1 MYSCRMSRHEK
12 SKSTG
17 GGILESWFGRPSK
30 SKGSGNYNS
39 NSLPHGANRPAST
52 DNDGG
57 FSVDDLERTIQELSE
72 AQVNAK
78 FLEILE
84 DMNIPKD
91 KREPL
96 LSKSI
101 AERQKMIFMHMKGKN
116 PAERSANSRFEKPID
131 YIEYLQNGEH
141 SEHKV
146 YQCVESLRVALTSN
160 TISWI
165 KEFGE
170 AGIEQIE
177 KLLARAKKDRSYERI
192 EFEAIRCLKA
202 IMNNT
207 WGLNV
212 VLTPDQHSV
221 VLLLA
226 QSLDPRKPQTMCEAI
241 KLLASFCLV
250 YERNGYEKVL
260 RAITTVA
267 AASYK
272 SSERFRPIVDAL
284 FTSDKL
290 DPKRELVCTSL
301 IFINTL
307 TNPPTDLNFRLHLRC
322 EIMRMG
328 LYDRLDE
335 FTDIVNGSNNEDLQ
349 KHFKIF
355 KDIRDDDFEEF
366 VQNFD
371 NVTFNMDDPKDCFD
385 VLHNLVM
392 DTTSEPYF
400 LSILQ
405 HLLYIR
411 DDYYF
416 RPAYYQL
423 IEECIAQIVF
433 HKGYCDPNFENR
445 NFNID
450 TSVLLDDIVEKAKAK
465 ETQRAGEY
473 EKKIEALESAKQEA
487 EAKAAHLEEKIRLM
501 EANGATAPS
510 PNKLPKL
517 NIPMPPP
524 PPGAAGG
531 AIPPPPPPMPGTA
544 GPRPPPPPPMP
555 GMAGGPRPPP
565 PPPMPGMGGGPP
577 PPPMPGMMPGMMR
590 PGAPLP
596 PPMVPVLPHGLRPKK
611 KWDTKTP
618 MKRANW
624 KAIAPAKMSE
634 NAFWVKCQEDKLAS
648 DDFLEELAIKF
659 SSKPVKKEQKD
670 SVDKPTTLTKKT
682 IDLRVLDG
690 KSAQN
695 LAILLGGSL
704 KHLSYEQIKICLLR
718 CDTAILSSNILQNL
732 IQYLPPPE
740 QLKRLQEIKTKGEPL
755 PPIEQFAA
763 TIGEIKRLSP
773 RLHNLNFKLTYADM
787 VQDIKPD
794 IVAGT
799 AACEEIRNS
808 KKFSNIL
815 ELILLLGNYMNTGS
829 KNEAAFGF
837 EISFLT
843 KLTNT
848 KDTDNKQTLLH
859 YLVDLVEKKF
869 PDSLNFY
876 DDLSHVDKASRVNM
890 DAIQKAMRQMNS
902 AVKNL
907 ETDLQ
912 NNKVP
917 QCDDD
922 KFSEVMGKFAVD
934 CRQQVDVLGKMQ
946 VQMEKLFKDLSE
958 YYAFDPSKYTMEEFF
973 ADIKTFKDAFQ
984 AAHNDNV
991 RVREE
996 LEKKRRMQEARD
1008 QSLREQQER
1017 QQRKMAVVDM
1027 DAAQAQEGVMDSL
1040 LEALQTGSAFGQRTR
1055 QPRRQRPAG
1064 AERRAQLSRSRSRTR
1079 VNNGQLMTREMILNE
1094 VLGSA

>member
-1 MYSCRMSRHEK
+1 MSRHEK
-12 SKSTG
+12 TKSTG
-17 GGILESWFGRPSK
+17 GGILDSLFGRPSK
-30 SKGSGNYNS
+30 TKGGSYSS
-39 NSLPHGANRPAST
+39 NTLTHGGRPTST
-52 DNDGG
+52 DNNAIPGAEDW
-57 FSVDDLERTIQELSE
+57 VRYIQDLND
-72 AQVNAK
+72 AQLEAK
-78 FLEILE
+78 FLEIID

-96 LSKSI
+96 LAKSKE
-101 AERQKMIFMHMKGKN
+101 ERQKMLLMHLKGKN
-116 PAERSANSRFEKPID
+116 SLERSANSRFEKPND

-141 SEHKV
+141 SENKI

-160 TISWI
+160 PISWCR
-165 KEFGE
+165 EFGE
-170 AGIEQIE
+170 AGIGQIE
-177 KLLARAKKDRSYERI
+177 KLLTKAKKDRTYDRI
-192 EFEAIRCLKA
+192 EFEAVRCLKA

-221 VLLLA
+221 ILHLA
-226 QSLDPRKPQTMCEAI
+226 QSLDPRRPQTMCEAL
-241 KLLASFCLV
+241 KLLASFCIV

-260 RAITTVA
+260 RAITTIA
-267 AASYK
+267 ATSYK

-284 FTSDKL
+284 FASDKQ
-290 DPKRELVCTSL
+290 DPKRELACHSL

-307 TNPPTDLNFRLHLRC
+307 TNTPSDLNFRLHLRC

-328 LYDRLDE
+328 LYERFDE
-335 FTDIVNGSNNEDLQ
+335 FKQIVETSNNEALQ
-349 KHFKIF
+349 QHFKIF
-355 KDIRDDDFEEF
+355 NEIREDDFEEF
-366 VQNFD
+366 VQRFD
-371 NVTFNMDDPKDCFD
+371 NVTFNMDDAQDCFD
-385 VLHNLVM
+385 VLKNLVT

-411 DDYYF
+411 DDFYF

-423 IEECIAQIVF
+423 IEECISQIVF

-450 TSVLLDDIVEKAKAK
+450 TSLLLDDMVEKAKAK
-465 ETQRAGEY
+465 ESKRSEEY
-473 EKKIEALESAKQEA
+473 EKKIEQLESAKQEA
-487 EAKAAHLEEKIRLM
+487 EAKAAHLEEKVKLM
-501 EANGATAPS
+501 EANGVAAPS
-510 PNKLPKL
+510 PNKLPKVD
-517 NIPMPPP
+517 IPMPK
-524 PPGAAGG
+524 GKGGG
-531 AIPPPPPPMPGTA
+531 APPPPPPPMPGR
-544 GPRPPPPPPMP
+544 GPGGPPPPPPPPMP
-555 GMAGGPRPPP
+555 GKAGGPPP
-565 PPPMPGMGGGPP
+565 PPPPPGMGGGPP
-577 PPPMPGMMPGMMR
+577 PPPMPGMIR
-590 PGAPLP
+590 PGGP
-596 PPMVPVLPHGLRPKK
+596 PPPPMMMGPMVPVLPHGLKPKK
-611 KWDTKTP
+611 KYDVKNP

-624 KAIAPAKMSE
+624 KAILPTKMSE
-634 NAFWVKCQEDKLAS
+634 KAFWVKCQEDKLAQ
-648 DDFLEELAIKF
+648 DDFLQELALKF

-682 IDLRVLDG
+682 VDLRVLDS

-718 CDTAILSSNILQNL
+718 CDTDILSSNILQNL

-740 QLKRLQEIKTKGEPL
+740 QLKRLQEIKNKGEQL

-794 IVAGT
+794 IVSGT
-799 AACEEIRNS
+799 AACEEVRSS
-808 KKFSNIL
+808 KKFSKIL

-837 EISFLT
+837 EISYLT

-848 KDTDNKQTLLH
+848 KDSDNKQTLLH
-859 YLVDLVEKKF
+859 YLADLVEKKF
-869 PDSLNFY
+869 PDCLNFY

-890 DAIQKAMRQMNS
+890 DAIQKSMRQMNS

-922 KFSEVMGKFAVD
+922 KFSEVMGKFAAE

-973 ADIKTFKDAFQ
+973 GDIKTFKDAFQ
-984 AAHNDNV
+984 SAYNENV

-996 LEKKRRMQEARD
+996 LEKKRRMQEARE
-1008 QSLREQQER
+1008 QSLREQMER
-1017 QQRKMAVVDM
+1017 QQRKLAVVDM
-1027 DAAQAQEGVMDSL
+1027 DSAQAQEGVMDSL
-1040 LEALQTGSAFGQRTR
+1040 LEALQTGSAFGQRNR
-1055 QPRRQRPAG
+1055 QARRQRPAG

>member
-1 MYSCRMSRHEK
+1 MSRQEK
-12 SKSTG
+12 AKSTG
-17 GGILESWFGRPSK
+17 GSLLESWFGRPSK
-30 SKGSGNYNS
+30 SKGAGGNYNS
-39 NSLPHGANRPAST
+39 NTLTQGSGRPNST

-57 FSVDDLERTIQELSE
+57 GFAAEDIERHIQELTE

-78 FLEILE
+78 FLDILE

-96 LSKSI
+96 LSKPME
-101 AERQKMIFMHMKGKN
+101 ERQKMIFMHMKGKN
-116 PAERSANSRFEKPID
+116 SLERSANSRFEKPID

-141 SEHKV
+141 SEAKV

-165 KEFGE
+165 KEFGVP
-170 AGIEQIE
+170 GIGVIE
-177 KLLARAKKDRSYERI
+177 KLLARAKKDRSYDRI

-212 VLTPDQHSV
+212 VLSPDQHSV

-226 QSLDPRKPQTMCEAI
+226 QSLDPRKPQTMCEAL
-241 KLLASFCLV
+241 KLLASFCIV

-260 RAITTVA
+260 RAITTIA
-267 AASYK
+267 ATSYK
-272 SSERFRPIVDAL
+272 ASERFRPIVDAL
-284 FTSDKL
+284 FSADSSGS
-290 DPKRELVCTSL
+290 KRELACHSL

-307 TNPPTDLNFRLHLRC
+307 TNTPTDLNFRLHLRC

-328 LYDRLDE
+328 LYERLDE
-335 FTDIVNGSNNEDLQ
+335 FEAIVNGSSNEALQ
-349 KHFKIF
+349 QHFKIF
-355 KDIRDDDFEEF
+355 KEIREDDFEEF
-366 VQNFD
+366 VQRFD
-371 NVTFNMDDPKDCFD
+371 NVTFNMDDAQDCFD
-385 VLHNLVM
+385 VLKNLVT

-411 DDYYF
+411 DDFYF

-450 TSVLLDDIVEKAKAK
+450 TSLLLDDIVEKAKAK
-465 ETQRAGEY
+465 ETQRSEEY

-487 EAKAAHLEEKIRLM
+487 EAKAAHFEEMVKLM
-501 EANGATAPS
+501 EAGGAVAPS

-517 NIPMPPP
+517 NIPLAPPAP
-524 PPGAAGG
+524 GGPGAP
-531 AIPPPPPPMPGTA
+531 PPPPPPMPGMA
-544 GPRPPPPPPMP
+544 GGPRPPPPPPMP

-577 PPPMPGMMPGMMR
+577 PPPPMMGMMR
-590 PGAPLP
+590 PGGPPP
-596 PPMVPVLPHGLRPKK
+596 PPMMLVPVLPHGLKPKK
-611 KWDTKTP
+611 KWDTKNP

-624 KAIAPAKMSE
+624 KAITPAKMSE

-648 DDFLEELAIKF
+648 DDFLQELAVKF

-670 SVDKPTTLTKKT
+670 AVDKPTTLAKKS

-695 LAILLGGSL
+695 LSILLGGSL

-718 CDTAILSSNILQNL
+718 CDTDILSSNILSNL

-740 QLKRLQEIKTKGEPL
+740 QLKRLQEIKAKGEPM

-763 TIGEIKRLSP
+763 TIGEIKRLLP
-773 RLHNLNFKLTYADM
+773 RLHNLNFKLNYADQM
-787 VQDIKPD
+787 QDIKPD

-799 AACEEIRNS
+799 AACEEVLNS
-808 KKFSNIL
+808 KKFSKIL
-815 ELILLLGNYMNTGS
+815 ELILLVGNYMNSGS

-837 EISFLT
+837 EISYLT

-848 KDTDNKQTLLH
+848 KDADNKQTLLH
-859 YLVDLVEKKF
+859 YLTGLVEKKF
-869 PDSLNFY
+869 PDALNFPA
-876 DDLSHVDKASRVNM
+876 DLSHVDKASRVNL
-890 DAIQKAMRQMNS
+890 DAIQKAMRQMNA

-912 NNKVP
+912 NNKTP
-917 QCDDD
+917 QCADD
-922 KFSEVMGKFAVD
+922 KFCEVMGKFAVE

-946 VQMEKLFKDLSE
+946 VQMEKLFKDISD

-973 ADIKTFKDAFQ
+973 GDIKTFKDAFQ
-984 AAHNDNV
+984 SAHAENV
-991 RVREE
+991 RQREE
-996 LEKKRRMQEARD
+996 EQKKRRMQEARE
-1008 QSLREQQER
+1008 QSQREQMER
-1017 QQRKMAVVDM
+1017 KQRNMAVVDM
-1027 DAAQAQEGVMDSL
+1027 DAAQTQEGVMDSL
-1040 LEALQTGSAFGQRTR
+1040 LEALQTGSAFGQRNR

>member
-1 MYSCRMSRHEK
+1 MSRHEK
-12 SKSTG
+12 SKSVG
-17 GGILESWFGRPSK
+17 GGLLESWFGRPSK
-30 SKGSGNYNS
+30 PKGSGNYNS
-39 NSLPHGANRPAST
+39 NSLPHGASGRPAST
-52 DNDGG
+52 DNDGACIG
-57 FSVDDLERTIQELSE
+57 VDDLERQVQEMSE
-72 AQVNAK
+72 TQLNAR
-78 FLEILE
+78 FQEILE

-96 LSKSI
+96 LSKPI
-101 AERQKMIFMHMKGKN
+101 EERQKMVFMHMRGKN
-116 PAERSANSRFEKPID
+116 SLERNANSRFEKPID

-146 YQCVESLRVALTSN
+146 FLCVESLRVALTSN

-165 KEFGE
+165 KDFGE
-170 AGIEQIE
+170 AGIGEIA
-177 KLLARAKKDRSYERI
+177 KLLLRAKKDRSYDRI
-192 EFEAIRCLKA
+192 ECEAIRCLKA

-212 VLTPDQHSV
+212 VLTPDQHIV
-221 VLLLA
+221 VLQLA
-226 QSLDPRKPQTMCEAI
+226 ECLDPRKPQAMCEAL
-241 KLLASFCLV
+241 KLLASFCIV

-260 RAITTVA
+260 KAITAIA
-267 AASYK
+267 ARSYK
-272 SSERFRPIVDAL
+272 SAERFRPIVDAL
-284 FTSDKL
+284 FLPEKQ
-290 DPKRELVCTSL
+290 DPKRELACDSL

-307 TNPPTDLNFRLHLRC
+307 TNTPTDLNFRLHLRC

-328 LYDRLDE
+328 LYDKMEE
-335 FTDIVNGSNNEDLQ
+335 FKAIVNGSNNEALQ
-349 KHFKIF
+349 QHFKIF
-355 KDIRDDDFEEF
+355 MEIREDDFEEF
-366 VQNFD
+366 VQRFD
-371 NVTFNMDDPKDCFD
+371 NVTFNMDDAQDCFD
-385 VLHNLVM
+385 VLKNLVT

-411 DDYYF
+411 DDFYF

-445 NFNID
+445 DFKID
-450 TSVLLDDIVEKAKAK
+450 TSLLLDDIVEKAKAK
-465 ETQRAGEY
+465 ETQRSEEY

-487 EAKAAHLEEKIRLM
+487 EAKAAHLEEKVKLM
-501 EANGATAPS
+501 EANGVAAPS

-524 PPGAAGG
+524 PPGG
-531 AIPPPPPPMPGTA
+531 AMPP
-544 GPRPPPPPPMP
+544 PPPPPPMP
-555 GMAGGPRPPP
+555 GMGGPRPPP

-577 PPPMPGMMPGMMR
+577 PPPPMPGRGGGPPPPPMPGMIR
-590 PGAPLP
+590 PGGP
-596 PPMVPVLPHGLRPKK
+596 PPPPMMMMPMVPVLPHGLKPKK
-611 KWDTKTP
+611 KWEANNP

-624 KAIAPAKMSE
+624 KAIVPAKMSE
-634 NAFWVKCQEDKLAS
+634 NAFWVKCEEDKLAS
-648 DDFLEELAIKF
+648 DDFLQELAIKF
-659 SSKPVKKEQKD
+659 SSKPVKKDNQKD
-670 SVDKPTTLTKKT
+670 SVDKPTTLSKKNV
-682 IDLRVLDG
+682 DLRVLDS

-718 CDTAILSSNILQNL
+718 CDTDILSTNILTNL

-740 QLKRLQEIKTKGEPL
+740 QLKRLQEIKANGEPL

-773 RLHNLNFKLTYADM
+773 RLHNLNFKLNYADM

-808 KKFSNIL
+808 KKFSKIL
-815 ELILLLGNYMNTGS
+815 ELILLLGNYMNSGS

-837 EISFLT
+837 EISYLT
-843 KLTNT
+843 KLSNT

-859 YLVDLVEKKF
+859 YLADLVEKKF
-869 PDSLNFY
+869 PDALNFY
-876 DDLSHVDKASRVNM
+876 DDLSHVNKASRVNM
-890 DAIQKAMRQMNS
+890 DAIQKAMRQMNVS
-902 AVKNL
+902 VKNL

-922 KFSEVMGKFAVD
+922 KFCEVMGKFATD

-958 YYAFDPSKYTMEEFF
+958 YYAFDPAKYTMEEFF

-991 RVREE
+991 RLREE
-996 LEKKRRMQEARD
+996 LEKKRRMQEARE
-1008 QSLREQQER
+1008 QSQREQMER
-1017 QQRKMAVVDM
+1017 QQRKKAVVDM
-1027 DAAQAQEGVMDSL
+1027 DAAQTQEGVMDSL
-1040 LEALQTGSAFGQRTR
+1040 MEALQTGSAFGQRNR